1 MDHVAEAAEDRE
13 LPRLH
18 LGTLLAGA
26 LICVAWMPI
35 CTYTSVAAYSCHG
48 FLERVSMFYR
58 VFFSVNLQEFSY
70 LSYINVL
77 LIFDVVNIFSLFVI
91 SQVTLSVVFIT

>member
-1 MDHVAEAAEDRE
+1 
-13 LPRLH
+13 
-18 LGTLLAGA
+18 
-26 LICVAWMPI
+26 
-35 CTYTSVAAYSCHG
+35 
-48 FLERVSMFYR
+48 MFYR